1 MKGAIRGGLTCVVWL
16 FLTATAYAHNYPDT
30 ILDFYASKGTFEVS
44 ASGDTWTISSSKEL
58 ADFLTGIP
66 RKDSFVKIPPG
77 DYVILGFEDKT
88 IIDGLGDD
96 FTVHAASSIGAVD
109 VYGFVNAFDEK
120 RLIYLGEATETT
132 AFDLASVGLDKGDR
146 LVAVKIEGKDD
157 FINRLSFQLNAIEI
171 SLNSVDSTTSELG
184 NITGAVSD
192 AVTKLPL
199 SNVEVS
205 LYDDTF
211 TELIDV
217 ITTPDSGGYF
227 EFPDRPAGQ
236 YNLRFVLEGYDMQ
249 EHSVL
254 LEPGET
260 SSLDI
265 ALDPE
270 IVAATGTVSVTV
282 EDSLTHVLLSDADVL
297 FYSTESTDPIYPTH
311 VDGEPF
317 VFENI
322 PEGSYTLSVSL
333 NGYKSKTQTI
343 NLPSGA
349 SISIDVYLIKEVEE
363 NRLIISVNEVGR
375 EFPLEYADVTLFD
388 SDGFVRTL
396 QTGADGFASFDDL
409 PLGWYDIRVSLDGY
423 GDANQRVNLE
433 AGDPLRVDVELESEV
448 TTGSILVTVVDAE
461 TGNPLE
467 NVSVFIGDDLL
478 SGLTATDGTLYK
490 AELSPGFYMVSV
502 VLDGYLPSNFE
513 DVEVFSNEEAEVN
526 FTLEVEVTTGSIR
539 GTIFDGSGK
548 PLSRAMVVLKQAEG
562 SQQQRLTSD
571 EGLFEFTDLDSG
583 EVEIQAT
590 LSGYIT
596 QSKSLEIGVGDDF
609 TVDFILQK
617 EELQG
622 TVMGTVMDGDTGE
635 PVENALISIGDGKF
649 SATTSR
655 LGEYIIQ
662 DIPAGS
668 LTLKVS
674 KVGYRETTQTI
685 ELTSE
690 STLRINV
697 KLFQKGDVS
706 INGRVIDSVGF
717 KPVNGATIQIFNA
730 GGFHEIRETSTDG
743 QFSFLSLTPGKYV
756 VEIEASGF
764 KSRRRDVLID
774 WDIHQSVMIKLV
786 PKAPEI
792 ISSGFSPAVIFS
804 GVDEKVTFYVTVHD
818 PDGVD
823 DISGVFLSHPSLNTT
838 LLGNEFVDGIEMER
852 IASSVDRVDQTVR
865 YEYQTS
871 LLSRLPPREYLINVR
886 AEDEL
891 GFQTEETFQFSV
903 IQKNQFRLLKQ
914 QLNQTTL
921 NNTLDKQ
928 TLVISVVLTGEDLLR
943 ENSKSQL
950 EEERAQRS
958 VDPADIE
965 CPECYVEVRIY
976 RPDGT
981 LYNEPYI
988 VCDSK
993 DITISNAEAGEW
1005 TYETTSYCP
1014 TSLDIEVE
1022 TRGAGTAFLTGF
1034 VKDGDTGQAIP
1045 EARVQWSLGGET
1057 VSSET
1062 GYFSTIV
1069 LPGEGLVTTTSSN
1082 YKVNLKGNVV
1092 LTSTE
1097 RKRLDITLLPEGS
1110 SLLPPPD
1117 QPIMSEISNPLPY
1130 PDPYLQPFAAGEIDS
1145 NFVISARF
1153 PAYQSDVS
1161 IYLGISSDAPE
1172 LAPYFLLYNVKDE
1185 LVIMEDVLVPWR
1197 DETSCCQWQQ
1207 VDPLLSFPVE
1217 MLPPGKYTFY
1227 SLVTES
1233 PETLETYDLRYFTLD
1248 ITSGHVD
1255 DK

>member
-77 DYVILGFEDKT
+77 DYVVLGFEDKT

-96 FTVHAASSIGAVD
+96 FTVHAASSINAVD

-157 FINRLSFQLNAIEI
+157 FINRLSFQLHAIEI
-171 SLNSVDSTTSELG
+171 ASDSVGGITADLG
-184 NITGAVSD
+184 SITGAVSD
-192 AVTKLPL
+192 AVTELPL

-211 TELIDV
+211 TKLIDV
-217 ITTPDSGGYF
+217 ITTPDSGYF

-236 YNLRFVLEGYDMQ
+236 HHLRFVLEGYDMQ
-249 EHSVL
+249 EHNVL

-260 SSLDI
+260 LSLDI

-270 IVAATGTVSVTV
+270 S
-282 EDSLTHVLLSDADVL
+282 
-297 FYSTESTDPIYPTH
+297 
-311 VDGEPF
+311 VDGSAQ
-317 VFENI
+317 I
-322 PEGSYTLSVSL
+322 
-333 NGYKSKTQTI
+333 
-343 NLPSGA
+343 
-349 SISIDVYLIKEVEE
+349 
-363 NRLIISVNEVGR
+363 
-375 EFPLEYADVTLFD
+375 
-388 SDGFVRTL
+388 
-396 QTGADGFASFDDL
+396 
-409 PLGWYDIRVSLDGY
+409 
-423 GDANQRVNLE
+423 
-433 AGDPLRVDVELESEV
+433 
-448 TTGSILVTVVDAE
+448 TVVDSG
-461 TGNPLE
+461 TGE
-467 NVSVFIGDDLL
+467 IIDGADVFLIDAT
-478 SGLTATDGTLYK
+478 SGNAITPTISNLGIYVFEKVPPGTYQLTVG
-490 AELSPGFYMVSV
+490 S
-502 VLDGYLPSNFE
+502 DGY
-513 DVEVFSNEEAEVN
+513 VEQIMALDIGSGERLIREIDLEAMA
-526 FTLEVEVTTGSIR
+526 VTGTIH
-539 GTIFDGSGK
+539 GTIFDESGK
-548 PLSRAMVVLKQAEG
+548 PLSRAMVVLKQADG
-562 SQQQRLTSD
+562 NQQQIVSSD
-571 EGLFEFTDLDSG
+571 EGIFLFTDLDSG

-596 QSKSLEIGVGDDF
+596 QSKSLEIGAGDDLVVEF
-609 TVDFILQK
+609 MLQK
-617 EELQG
+617 EELRS
-622 TVMGTVMDGDTGE
+622 TIMGTVMDGDTGE
-635 PVENALISIGDGKF
+635 PVENALISIGDGEF
-649 SATTSR
+649 SATTSE
-655 LGEYIIQ
+655 LGQYLIH

-697 KLFQKGDVS
+697 KLFPKGDVS
-706 INGRVIDSVGF
+706 INGRVIDSVGLN
-717 KPVNGATIQIFNA
+717 PVNGATIQIFNA

-743 QFSFLSLTPGKYV
+743 QFSFLSLKPGKYV

-792 ISSGFSPAVIFS
+792 ISSGFSPTVIFS
-804 GVDEKVTFYVTVHD
+804 GGNEKVTFYVTVHD

-976 RPDGT
+976 IPDGT

-1034 VKDGDTGQAIP
+1034 VKDGDTGQAIS
-1045 EARVQWSLGGET
+1045 EAKVQWSLGGET

-1082 YKVNLKGNVV
+1082 YKINLKGNVV

-1097 RKRLDITLLPEGS
+1097 RKRLDITLLPEVS

-1117 QPIMSEISNPLPY
+1117 QPIISEISDPQPY

-1207 VDPLLSFPVE
+1207 ADPLLSFPVE

-1233 PETLETYDLRYFTLD
+1233 PETLETYDFRYFTLD
-1248 ITSGHVD
+1248 FSSGDGVEQ
-1255 DK
+1255 